1 MNTQPLKNLKVL
13 ELATVLAGPAVGMFL
28 AELGAKVTK
37 IENQTT
43 AGDVT
48 RSWKLTT
55 EDPNWA
61 YSAYYCSV
69 NWGKEIL
76 LMDLNQAQNLA
87 WLQEQIKTTD
97 IVLANFKPESARR
110 MGLDYASLA
119 KLNPQLIYGDIT
131 GYGSGDERP
140 AFDMVLQA
148 EAGFLYMTGE
158 KNGAPVKMPVALIDL
173 LAAHQLKEGILLA
186 LLQKEKTGQGTQVTV
201 SLYDTALASLANQ
214 ATNWLIAGKIPQ
226 RMGTLHPNI
235 APYGELLEC
244 NDGGQIVLAVG
255 NDRQFQLLCKTLDLD
270 DLAQAPQYSDNK
282 QRVLNRQELFVQ
294 LQAKAGLY
302 SREALLSKLHQMGVP
317 AGAVRTMPE
326 VFAESAAQELLL
338 HWALPDGTEVRS
350 VRSVVFELERNPKE

>member
-1 MNTQPLKNLKVL
+1 MGVMPLSDLKVL

-28 AELGAKVTK
+28 AELGAKVIK
-37 IENQTT
+37 IENQTSS
-43 AGDVT
+43 GDVT
-48 RSWKLTT
+48 RSWKLSS
-55 EDPNWA
+55 ENPVWD

-76 LMDLNQAQNLA
+76 LMDLSQSENLA
-87 WLQEQIKTTD
+87 WLQEQVKSAD

-110 MGLDYASLA
+110 MGLDYGSLSTI
-119 KLNPQLIYGDIT
+119 NPKLIYGEIT
-131 GYGSGDERP
+131 GYGSNDDRP

-158 KNGAPVKMPVALIDL
+158 KGGAPVKMPVALIDL

-186 LLQKEKTGQGTQVTV
+186 LLQRDRTGEGYKVSV
-201 SLYDTALASLANQ
+201 SLYDAALASLANQ

-255 NDRQFQLLCKTLDLD
+255 NDRQFQQLCNALDLGV
-270 DLAQAPQYSDNK
+270 LAQDERYLSNN
-282 QRVLNRQELFVQ
+282 QRVVNRDGLHVQ
-294 LQAKAGLY
+294 LQAQASQFG
-302 SREALLSKLHQMGVP
+302 REELLDLLHAAGVP
-317 AGAVRTMPE
+317 AGAVRNMQE
-326 VFAESAAQELLL
+326 VFAEPAAQDLLL
-338 HWALPDGTEVRS
+338 NWELPDGTLVKS
-350 VRSVVFELERNPKE
+350 VKTTVFELSK

>member
-1 MNTQPLKNLKVL
+1 MTDQPLNNLKVI

-28 AELGAKVTK
+28 AELGAKVIK
-37 IENQTT
+37 IENQIT

-76 LMDLNQAQNLA
+76 LMDLSQPENLA
-87 WLQEQIKTTD
+87 WLQEEVKTTD

-110 MGLDYASLA
+110 MGLDYASLS
-119 KLNPQLIYGDIT
+119 KLNPRLIYGDIT
-131 GYGSGDERP
+131 GYGPDDERP

-158 KNGAPVKMPVALIDL
+158 KGGAPVKMPVALIDL

-186 LLQKEKTGQGTQVTV
+186 LLHREKTGLGTKVSV
-201 SLYDTALASLANQ
+201 SLYATALASLANQ

-244 NDGGQIVLAVG
+244 SDGGQIVLAVG
-255 NDRQFQLLCKTLDLD
+255 NDRQFQLLCKTLDLEA
-270 DLAQAPQYSDNK
+270 LVQAPQYSDNK
-282 QRVLNRQELFVQ
+282 QRVLNRQELFVH
-294 LQAKAGLY
+294 LQAKAGQFN
-302 SREALLSKLHQMGVP
+302 REELLHLLHQMGVP

-338 HWALPDGTEVRS
+338 HWALPDGTEVKS
-350 VRSVVFELERNPKE
+350 VRSVVFELEQNPS

>member
-1 MNTQPLKNLKVL
+1 MSQLLLSDLKVL

-28 AELGAKVTK
+28 AELGAKVVK

-43 AGDVT
+43 QGDVT
-48 RSWKLTT
+48 RTWKLSS
-55 EDPNWA
+55 EDPDWA

-76 LMDLNQAQNLA
+76 LMDLGQPENLT
-87 WLQEQIKTTD
+87 WLQEQVKIAD

-110 MGLDYASLA
+110 MGLDYESLSA
-119 KLNPQLIYGDIT
+119 LNPQLIYGEIT
-131 GYGSGDERP
+131 GYGPQDDRP

-158 KNGAPVKMPVALIDL
+158 KGGAPVKMPVALIDL

-186 LLQKEKTGQGTQVTV
+186 LLQRERTGEGCKVSV
-201 SLYDTALASLANQ
+201 SLYDAALASLANQ

-255 NDRQFQLLCKTLDLD
+255 NDRQFAQLCKVLNLPN
-270 DLAQAPQYSDNK
+270 LAQDQRYINNN
-282 QRVLNRQELFVQ
+282 QRVVNRNGLHIQ
-294 LQAKAGLY
+294 LQAQAGQFG
-302 SREALLSKLHQMGVP
+302 REALLDALHTAGVP
-317 AGAVRTMPE
+317 AGAVRNMQE
-326 VFAESAAQELLL
+326 VFAEPTAQGLLL
-338 HWALPDGTEVRS
+338 HWKLQDGTAVTS
-350 VRSVVFELERNPKE
+350 VRSTIFELSK